1 MMKSKFLVLC
11 GIIVITMV
19 LMVSG
24 CVTSLTSGN
33 TGASKN
39 VTVPLFT
46 AVRTNNTTVMIML
59 LDLHGAK
66 SVQGLHVES
75 PSINSSDI
83 IPANTD
89 VPTGKN
95 LKITDSNLAGK
106 VNLVITSS
114 VNGTNMIVLN
124 GTI

>member
-1 MMKSKFLVLC
+1 MKSKFLVLG
-11 GIIVITMV
+11 GIIVIIMV
-19 LMVSG
+19 LMISG
-24 CVTSLTSGN
+24 CVTNLNSGKA
-33 TGASKN
+33 GPAKN
-39 VTVPLFT
+39 ATVPLFT

-59 LDLHGAK
+59 LDLNGAK

-83 IPANTD
+83 IPASTN
-89 VPTGKN
+89 VSVGKDI
-95 LKITDSNLAGK
+95 KITDANLGGK

-114 VNGTNMIVLN
+114 VNGTSMIVLN